1 MKGRLCSTVKR
12 HRAAFPVFAVGRFTV
27 TVLRTKSTLGHCSG
41 SNSAPMRKPVL
52 QSNRVGLVG
61 SGSPPEPQGIL
72 GTNGIKQVTNV
83 GAIATYAKVL
93 EGVRLL
99 LESNLSLEVATR
111 YAVMS
116 PRQLVRV

>member
-1 MKGRLCSTVKR
+1 
-12 HRAAFPVFAVGRFTV
+12 
-27 TVLRTKSTLGHCSG
+27 
-41 SNSAPMRKPVL
+41 VL